1 MNQKAIPALA
11 IIVILWA
18 AHAACGQG
26 ASARQCVT
34 LEVVPAVEAA
44 PSPVSVNSAGPE
56 AGRAAMERAEW
67 RRASLVVTPGSYK
80 VKVTAS
86 LDPCEVVETSTEAIS
101 AYGGLARTPLRLTLT
116 DY

>member
-18 AHAACGQG
+18 AHAVCGPG
-26 ASARQCVT
+26 ASARQSVT

-44 PSPVSVNSAGPE
+44 LSHVSVNSAGPE
-56 AGRAAMERAEW
+56 AGRAATEW
-67 RRASLVVTPGSYK
+67 RRAPLVVTPGTYK

-86 LDPCEVVETSTEAIS
+86 LDPCEVVETSTEAI
-101 AYGGLARTPLRLTLT
+101 AENGGLTRTPLGLTLT
-116 DY
+116 DH